1 MSNVETEIK
10 SHVDAFVSQLSGLV
24 RKAALEAVA
33 DALRGEGQPA
43 AAAAAPRKAGRAK
56 AAPQPVAEVKKAA
69 GRPARAAKPT
79 RKKGEKRS
87 KEELAAMTQKVLE
100 HIRANSGQGVEQIAK
115 DLGTTTKELTLPI
128 RKLLVEKKITSK
140 GEKRATKYF
149 SR

>member
-10 SHVDAFVSQLSGLV
+10 SHVDSFVSQLSGLV

-33 DALRGEGQPA
+33 DALREGQPA
-43 AAAAAPRKAGRAK
+43 AAVTAAAPRKAGGRAK
-56 AAPQPVAEVKKAA
+56 AAPAPVEPKKA

-87 KEELAAMTQKVLE
+87 KEELAAMTQKVHE
-100 HIRANSGQGVEQIAK
+100 HIKANSGQGVEQIAK

>member
-10 SHVDAFVSQLSGLV
+10 SHVDSFVSQLSGLV

-33 DALRGEGQPA
+33 DALREGQPA
-43 AAAAAPRKAGRAK
+43 AAATATAPRKAAGRAK
-56 AAPQPVAEVKKAA
+56 AAPAPVEPKKA

-87 KEELAAMTQKVLE
+87 KEELAAMTQKVHE
-100 HIRANSGQGVEQIAK
+100 HIKANSGQGVEQIAK

>member
-1 MSNVETEIK
+1 MSNVETEIR
-10 SHVDAFVSQLSGLV
+10 SHVDTFVSQLSALV

-33 DALRGEGQPA
+33 DALREGQPVA
-43 AAAAAPRKAGRAK
+43 AVAAPRKAGGRAK
-56 AAPQPVAEVKKAA
+56 AAPPPPAEVKKAA
-69 GRPARAAKPT
+69 GRPARAAKPA

-87 KEELAAMTQKVLE
+87 KEELAAMTQRVLE

>member
-1 MSNVETEIK
+1 M
-10 SHVDAFVSQLSGLV
+10 
-24 RKAALEAVA
+24 
-33 DALRGEGQPA
+33 RGEGQPA

-56 AAPQPVAEVKKAA
+56 AAPPAPPEVKKAA